1 MSFHVTEALLVDE
14 ENDFFKGSV
23 ALLKDEEE
31 EELIDIKEEIY
42 KDMSSPK
49 ETIETSPGKKLIFL
63 Y

>member
-1 MSFHVTEALLVDE
+1 MLVEE

-42 KDMSSPK
+42 KNISSPK
-49 ETIETSPGKKLIFL
+49 ETIETSPG
-63 Y
+63 

>member
-1 MSFHVTEALLVDE
+1 MLVDE

-42 KDMSSPK
+42 KNMSSPK
-49 ETIETSPGKKLIFL
+49 ETIETSPGKNILIFL